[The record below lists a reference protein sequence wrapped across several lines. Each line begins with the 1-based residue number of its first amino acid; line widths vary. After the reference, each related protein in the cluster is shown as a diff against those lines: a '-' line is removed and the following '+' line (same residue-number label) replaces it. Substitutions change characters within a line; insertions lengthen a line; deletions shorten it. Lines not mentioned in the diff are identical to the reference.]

1 MALLTV
7 CAFMASK
14 VVLFVAAALMA
25 VMVVAVTVRAVLASR
40 NGRQQISS
48 CLFRETHSKAL
59 LC

>member
-1 MALLTV
+1 
-7 CAFMASK
+7 MASE

-40 NGRQQISS
+40 NSRQQIPS
-48 CLFRETHSKAL
+48 CLFRETHSKAV